1 MASIFVQ
8 IPSYHDFELSRTIMD
23 CLNKSSGKHSI
34 NFGVHLT
41 YFEKN
46 NIDLPNIE
54 NVKYSISIAPENI
67 GVGSSRYLANEFY
80 NGEDYYLQI
89 DSHMRFAELWD
100 IALINNYLSYESMGA
115 NPVISAY
122 PGAYEYED
130 FAVKILDQKAEI
142 AYIDFIPELSFQDNY
157 VPHQRAVGNIEN
169 NVFSRSVSAASIFS
183 SGEIASIK
191 PNKKIF
197 FWGEEILTAARLYT
211 HGFDLMLPEHQSL
224 YHLYYNHEN
233 GYKNLRRQVS
243 ADFPSICSELEI
255 QSKSELKRI
264 IEQDIKGPQEL
275 GTKKSLKDYESFAG
289 VSFIDK
295 KIVTML

>member
-100 IALINNYLSYESMGA
+100 IALINNYLSYKSMGA

-142 AYIDFIPELSFQDNY
+142 TYIDFIPELSFQDNY
-157 VPHQRAVGNIEN
+157 VPHQRAVENIEN